1 MIDNYND
8 FKKYLNNL
16 DYKPKLLLHAC
27 CAPCSTHCLK
37 ILSNYFDIT
46 IFYSNDNI
54 SPEEE
59 FYKRLDEIKRFINEY
74 NKDIKLIDNG
84 YDESSF
90 NEAIKGL
97 ENKGERSERC
107 YNCYKLR
114 LLKTAEFAKNNG
126 FEYFSTTLSI
136 SPYKNSK
143 WINEIGYEIEE
154 KYDIKYLYSDF
165 KKEDGYNDSKKMSK
179 EYNLYR
185 QDYCGC
191 IYSKKERSES
201 IDRIKKENNC

>member
-165 KKEDGYNDSKKMSK
+165 KKEDGYNDSIKMSK
-179 EYNLYR
+179 EYDLYR